1 MVKINLG
8 IYLHYF
14 FFFFINSYCC
24 SAKEKFTLTS
34 CFQLPASCSGSFFSP
49 AFLIFITLFFQLSS
63 HPLSLCCHFHFTMI
77 PFCSVVPWC
86 PSLLLACFLTLELPC
101 LAVVL
106 LFPLPSVL
114 FSWCLSFL
122 PPTQFTLSVH
132 CCCLSWK

>member
-14 FFFFINSYCC
+14 FFYQ
-24 SAKEKFTLTS
+24 
-34 CFQLPASCSGSFFSP
+34 QLLLFCQRKVHLDQLFPIACLMCRQFVFP
-49 AFLIFITLFFQLSS
+49 AFLIFMTLFFQLSS
-63 HPLSLCCHFHFTMI
+63 HPLSLYCHFHFTII
-77 PFCSVVPWC
+77 PFCSVVPWF

-101 LAVVL
+101 LAGLL
-106 LFPLPSVL
+106 LFPLPSIL
-114 FSWCLSFL
+114 FSWCLIFL